1 MIEIVATFS
10 SKSDKLL
17 FYAFAPLV
25 VSVLGLFLA
34 MSLFIAYQAIPS
46 FSRFGT
52 DLLTSTVWRPTDDPE
67 FEKYGLLAPIVGSLY
82 VSSLATIIAF
92 PLSVALTFT
101 ITEVLHKRVREF
113 LRSIV
118 EVMGGLPTVVYGL
131 WGSTILAPYLRDSV
145 MRPLY
150 NYLGFIPIF
159 SCRPLSG
166 YSILTASLVLAI
178 ASTPYVTALLIE
190 GYGMIPTK
198 YREGIISLGA
208 TKYES
213 FKILY
218 GLLKP
223 YVIASLLLS
232 FSRAL
237 GETTIV
243 ALTVGN
249 SMKFT
254 FCLFDATYTIPS
266 LIASQF
272 ESARLYTYA
281 MPTLF
286 VGGLLLLFIGLGAS
300 YVGIKKMYDWRGKI
314 HV

>member
-1 MIEIVATFS
+1 MVTIL
-10 SKSDKLL
+10 SKSDKLV
-17 FYAFAPLV
+17 FYAFIPLV
-25 VSVLGLFLA
+25 VSVLGLFIV
-34 MSLFIAYQAIPS
+34 MSLFITYQSAPS
-46 FSRFGT
+46 LIRFGV
-52 DLLTSTVWRPTDDPE
+52 DLLSSTVWRPADDPE
-67 FEKYGLLAPIVGSLY
+67 LEKYGLLAPVVGSLY
-82 VSSLATIIAF
+82 VSVLATLITF
-92 PLSVALTFT
+92 PLSVTLTFT
-101 ITEVLHKRVREF
+101 ITEILHKRLREF

-118 EVMGGLPTVVYGL
+118 EIMGGLPTVVYGL
-131 WGSTILAPYLRDSV
+131 WGSTVLAPYLRDFI
-145 MRPLY
+145 MQPLY
-150 NYLGFIPIF
+150 DHLGFIPIF
-159 SCRPLSG
+159 SCKPVSG

-190 GYGMIPTK
+190 GYNMIPVK
-198 YREGIISLGA
+198 YKEGIICLGA
-208 TKYES
+208 TKYET
-213 FKILY
+213 FKLLY

-232 FSRAL
+232 LSRAL

-249 SMKFT
+249 AMKLT
-254 FCLFDATYTIPS
+254 LCLFDSTHTIPS

-286 VGGLLLLFIGLGAS
+286 AGGLLLLLISLGAS
-300 YVGIKKMYDWRGKI
+300 YVGIKKMYDWRSKI